1 MYGKLTR
8 LRRNQ
13 PSKWTRMIDV
23 EADSFAAFVKF
34 FRTIHVANPA
44 PFLGVE
50 YTELASLPIC
60 E

>member
-13 PSKWTRMIDV
+13 SGEWTRMIDV
-23 EADSFAAFVKF
+23 EADSFTTFVKF
-34 FRTIHVANPA
+34 LRTIQVPNPA
-44 PFLGVE
+44 PFLGIK
-50 YTELASLPIC
+50 YTELATLPIC